1 MFAYVGIKGVEV
13 DTMQN
18 KFLKSLY
25 GQIHV
30 KFEEHKIPLV
40 ALV

>member
-1 MFAYVGIKGVEV
+1 MFAYVGIKGAEV

-25 GQIHV
+25 DHIHV
-30 KFEEHKIPLV
+30 KCEDHKIPLV